1 MHSGP
6 NQHPPPH
13 MMHQD
18 PGYPGPNG
26 RNPPRF
32 NGQYRPNGRR
42 KNSCLRCYC
51 WCCYCIFV
59 TLVVIIAAVAIS
71 LVIINPRKP
80 KYSISDFSVKA
91 FNLTPDYSLHAQF
104 VVTVKAEN
112 PNKRISIVYGKGSTV
127 QLKYSGMKLCTGVV
141 PHFRQPT
148 RNTTLMDVDLRGD
161 LKGSDFKG
169 PIGESLMQKIKSG
182 RIPVAVSVRVPVN
195 VGLGAYNV
203 LPDPIGI
210 YVDASMVVNN
220 LSQPDKKVQISDPK
234 YHFNFGYKFK
244 K

>member
-1 MHSGP
+1 M
-6 NQHPPPH
+6 
-13 MMHQD
+13 
-18 PGYPGPNG
+18 
-26 RNPPRF
+26 
-32 NGQYRPNGRR
+32 
-42 KNSCLRCYC
+42 
-51 WCCYCIFV
+51 
-59 TLVVIIAAVAIS
+59 VIIAAVAIS

-91 FNLTPDYSLHAQF
+91 FNLTPDYNLHAQF

-112 PNKRISIVYGKGSTV
+112 PNKRISIVYGKGSNV

-182 RIPVAVSVRVPVN
+182 RIPVTVSVRVPVN

>member
-1 MHSGP
+1 
-6 NQHPPPH
+6 

-32 NGQYRPNGRR
+32 NGQYRPNGHR

-51 WCCYCIFV
+51 WCCCCIFV
-59 TLVVIIAAVAIS
+59 ILVVIIAAVAIS

-91 FNLTPDYSLHAQF
+91 FNLNPHYNLHAQF

-148 RNTTLMDVDLRGD
+148 RNTTLMD
-161 LKGSDFKG
+161 G

-182 RIPVAVSVRVPVN
+182 RIPVTVSVRVPVN

>member
-1 MHSGP
+1 
-6 NQHPPPH
+6 

-51 WCCYCIFV
+51 WCCCCIFV

-148 RNTTLMDVDLRGD
+148 RNTTLMNVDLRGD